1 MNKHLQLVCK
11 SLFIASALVLTC
23 LFLVGAKSWSK
34 NRISTQGN
42 GTAHGKVIEKEDFP
56 NTPFEV
62 IDLKTTSKPVKF
74 GEKFD
79 DDEDWLKKI
88 NFKLKNNSDK
98 PIVYVL
104 VYLHFPETK
113 STGMGMTYQLQYG
126 QRPGAKI
133 VTGKPILLIKGD
145 VSSIMLSDSDYG
157 ELKRFIE
164 NRQSLSSIS
173 KVVINIPTVYFAD
186 GTVWSGGILYK
197 PDSTAPG
204 GMRALSNK

>member
-1 MNKHLQLVCK
+1 MNKQLQLVCK
-11 SLFIASALVLTC
+11 PLFIAGVLALTC
-23 LFLVGAKSWSK
+23 LFLVGAKSWSG
-34 NRISTQGN
+34 NRVSTQGKGN
-42 GTAHGKVIEKEDFP
+42 AHGKVIEKENFP
-56 NTPFEV
+56 NTPFELV
-62 IDLKTTSKPVKF
+62 DLKATGKAVKF

-104 VYLHFPETK
+104 VYLHFPETEF
-113 STGMGMTYQLQYG
+113 TGMGMTFELQYG

-133 VTGKPILLIKGD
+133 VTGKPILLTKGD
-145 VSSIMLSDSDYG
+145 VSSITLSDSDYD
-157 ELKRFIE
+157 ELKRFVE

-186 GTVWSGGILYK
+186 GTVWSGGVLYQ

-204 GMRALSNK
+204 GMRAINNN